1 MQTPSDCLKCDS
13 PDIAFLAKGATID
26 YMMIRTLSFLI
37 LSLTLAASAAW
48 ADDAKLDELFQKLAT
63 ADAPESERVERDIWN
78 EWSKS
83 GSPAF
88 DLLLERG
95 REAMA
100 QGDFEAAIE
109 HLTALTDH
117 APDFAEGWNARATAY
132 YQAGEFGP
140 SIADI
145 QHTLA
150 LNPRH
155 FGALSGFGM
164 MLEELERNAEAL
176 EVYRAALAIHPHL
189 NGVIEAIER
198 LEQAEQ
204 GQAL

>member
-1 MQTPSDCLKCDS
+1 MN
-13 PDIAFLAKGATID
+13 IRAF
-26 YMMIRTLSFLI
+26 LSFLLVG
-37 LSLTLAASAAW
+37 LSLAAAPVW
-48 ADDAKLDELFQKLAT
+48 ADSASLDRLFEKLAT
-63 ADAPESERVERDIWN
+63 AEADESERIERDIWT

-100 QGDFEAAIE
+100 QGDYEAAIE

-155 FGALSGFGM
+155 FGAMSGFGM
-164 MLEELERNAEAL
+164 MLEELGRNKDAL

-189 NGVIEAIER
+189 TGVIEAIER
-198 LEQAEQ
+198 LEKAEQ
-204 GQAL
+204 GQEL